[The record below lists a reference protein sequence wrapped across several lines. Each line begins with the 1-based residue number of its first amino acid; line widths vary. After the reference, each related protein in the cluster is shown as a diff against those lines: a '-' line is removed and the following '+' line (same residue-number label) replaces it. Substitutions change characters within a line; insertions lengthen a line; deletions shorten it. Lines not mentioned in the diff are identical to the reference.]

1 MCEAGRDEAGDIHVT
16 QDNTEHAPPAKGS
29 GGLLRRLFGRG
40 GPDVQSGQ
48 ARLDLADIQGFI
60 LRGYR
65 MPMVRHF
72 LLTVGVAA
80 EARKLLGRL
89 VNGDE
94 ADAPQITTAE
104 DWHVGFE
111 PGPGDNPAEAPRRKP
126 DYCLNVGITWPGMI
140 ALELKDRVPTMSF
153 KSFGAFLA
161 GAAQRAPLVG
171 DTGPSAPQNWIDAFK
186 TEGGHVMVTLHALS
200 PEAMA
205 AYSERLSALFAE
217 RNAFREIWRTDGM
230 ALMEMKDGKCI
241 PTFRVHFGY
250 TDGISMTTIR
260 DGPERYHPDH
270 QQPCEP
276 WLFVLRD
283 DAENY
288 LLPEPRELSLN
299 GSFAVF
305 KMIETDV
312 VGFENFLQ
320 SNKDKIDPEL
330 LAAKICGRW
339 RNGVPLALSPDT
351 DSPAGGMTP
360 EQMNDYEY
368 VNADG
373 SGDPKGIRCPV
384 GAHMRRI
391 NPRGQPVT
399 GQGHPGGSNNT
410 HRIIR
415 RGMPYGPTYDPTQ
428 PYDGIE
434 RGLLGY
440 FINSSI
446 ENQYEFVL
454 KQWVNDSEFA
464 GAVRLN
470 PKAKDPM
477 IGTQNP
483 AESIFV
489 IPQANGAPPIK
500 ITGFSSFVTTK
511 AAAYCFLPSITAIKF
526 ISQL

>member
-1 MCEAGRDEAGDIHVT
+1 MT
-16 QDNTEHAPPAKGS
+16 QDTKVQPLTERLS
-29 GGLLRRLFGRG
+29 GGPLGRLFGRG
-40 GPDVQSGQ
+40 RHEAPGTNAKSGSTTTK
-48 ARLDLADIQGFI
+48 LDLSEIQGFI

-72 LLTVGVAA
+72 LLTVDVPAQ
-80 EARKLLGRL
+80 ARKLLGRL

-94 ADAPQITTAE
+94 TGAPQITTAE

-111 PGPGDNPAEAPRRKP
+111 PGPGDNLADVPRCKP

-140 ALELKDRVPTMSF
+140 ALEIKDRVPTLSF
-153 KSFGAFLA
+153 KSFSAFIA
-161 GAAQRAPLVG
+161 GAAERAALVG
-171 DTGPSAPQNWIDAFK
+171 DTGTSAPQNWIDAF
-186 TEGGHVMVTLHALS
+186 TTGSGHVMVTLHAIS
-200 PEAMA
+200 PEAMTT
-205 AYSERLSALFAE
+205 YSERLSALFAE
-217 RNAFREIWRTDGM
+217 GNAFREIWRTDGM
-230 ALMEMKDGKCI
+230 AWVEMRDGKPNFCSKV
-241 PTFRVHFGY
+241 PFGY

-260 DGPERYHPDH
+260 GGPERYHPDH

-288 LLPEPRELSLN
+288 LLPEPRELALN

-305 KMIETDV
+305 KMIKTDV

-339 RNGVPLALSPDT
+339 RNGIPLALSPDT
-351 DSPAGGMTP
+351 DSPPGGIPP
-360 EQMNDYEY
+360 EQMNNYEY

-373 SGDPKGIRCPV
+373 SGDPKGLRCPV

-415 RGMPYGPTYDPTQ
+415 RGMPYGPNFDPTQ

-464 GAVRLN
+464 GAVRLH
-470 PKAKDPM
+470 PKSKDPM
-477 IGTQNP
+477 IGTQDQ

-489 IPQANGAPPIK
+489 IPQANGSPLIK
-500 ITGFSSFVTTK
+500 ITGFSTFVTTK
-511 AAAYCFLPSITAIKF
+511 AAAYCFLPSIAAVKF
-526 ISQL
+526 IAKLG

>member
-1 MCEAGRDEAGDIHVT
+1 VS
-16 QDNTEHAPPAKGS
+16 QDNKTEAPPARGIAAGLRHLLVRGGHETRSGS
-29 GGLLRRLFGRG
+29 GKR
-40 GPDVQSGQ
+40 SN
-48 ARLDLADIQGFI
+48 LDLGDIQGFI

-72 LLTVGVAA
+72 LLTVGVSA

-89 VNGDE
+89 VSGDE
-94 ADAPQITTAE
+94 SDAPQITTAE

-111 PGPGDNPAEAPRRKP
+111 PGPGDNLADVPRRKP
-126 DYCLNVGITWPGMI
+126 DYCLNVGITWHGLI
-140 ALELKDRVPTMSF
+140 ALEIKDRVPTVSF
-153 KSFGAFLA
+153 KSFRAFTD
-161 GAAQRAPLVG
+161 GAAERAKLVG
-171 DTGPSAPQNWIDAFK
+171 DIGPSAPQNWIGAFGK
-186 TEGGHVMVTLHALS
+186 GSDHVLVTLHAID
-200 PEAMA
+200 PEAMTP
-205 AYSERLSALFAE
+205 YSDRLSTLFAE
-217 RNAFREIWRTDGM
+217 GGAFREIWRCDGM
-230 ALMEMKDGKCI
+230 AWMEMKDGK
-241 PTFRVHFGY
+241 PTVCSKVPFGY

-260 DGPERYHPDH
+260 GGPERYPPDH

-276 WLFVLRD
+276 WLFVLQD
-283 DAENY
+283 EGKNY
-288 LLPEPRELSLN
+288 FVPEPRELGLN

-339 RNGVPLALSPDT
+339 RNGVPLALSPET
-351 DSPAGGMTP
+351 DSPAGGILP
-360 EQMNDYEY
+360 GQLNNYEY

-373 SGDPKGIRCPV
+373 SGDPKGLRCPV

-399 GQGHPGGSNNT
+399 GQSQPGGSNNT
-410 HRIIR
+410 HRLIR
-415 RGMPYGPTYDPTQ
+415 RGMPYGPTYDPKQ
-428 PYDGIE
+428 PHDGIE

-454 KQWVNDSEFA
+454 SQWVNEAEFA
-464 GAVRLN
+464 GSVRLN
-470 PKAKDPM
+470 PKSKDPM
-477 IGTQNP
+477 IGTQDP

-489 IPQANGAPPIK
+489 IPQADGAPPIK
-500 ITGFSSFVTTK
+500 VTGFSTFVTTK
-511 AAAYCFLPSITAIKF
+511 AAAYCFLPSITAIRF
-526 ISQL
+526 ISKLG